1 MIIAATERGKTMSD
15 VYVKVEGL
23 SDSLLNNVS
32 VKEITE
38 EPLKAFGTALENVK
52 MADVLSL
59 VRCKDCA
66 KRHHGC
72 PMQVWCGPQDDDYCS
87 RGERRGEYMEKRRR
101 FTCPCCKYKERSV
114 RVKKFK
120 YCPECGRKIK

>member
-1 MIIAATERGKTMSD
+1 MSD

-66 KRHHGC
+66 KRHDGC
-72 PMQVWCGPQDDDYCS
+72 PMQVWCGTDDDDYCS
-87 RGERRGEYMEKRRR
+87 RG
-101 FTCPCCKYKERSV
+101 V
-114 RVKKFK
+114 RDD
-120 YCPECGRKIK
+120 